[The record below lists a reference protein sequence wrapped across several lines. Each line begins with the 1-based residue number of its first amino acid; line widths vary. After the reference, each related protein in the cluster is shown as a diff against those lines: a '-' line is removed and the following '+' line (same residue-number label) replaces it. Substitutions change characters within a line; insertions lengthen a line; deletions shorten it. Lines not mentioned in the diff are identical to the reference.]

1 MHVCQ
6 QESSRHCLL
15 LDWMWWSALAAVQ
28 AHRGPMFIP
37 TTTLLSSSS
46 HHCDMKS
53 ILFGRGHRNKK
64 SSNQHPP
71 ILPTPPPSRHSH
83 GGFSAGAMVCH
94 SCKLTIDRSDRHIYI
109 QQQLQRRYH
118 IKCFVCSHCHV
129 PINPQHEELCYS
141 KSFSIRN
148 TNTKQGVA
156 TGVSETNN
164 SEADYKTEE
173 EDDVHNSCANDQHA
187 LGGEHKLQADD
198 DAGGGGDIGD
208 NSFVA
213 AHAEDDDDEHLFHRA
228 CFAQHRL
235 GWLCVVCEKPLPMVT
250 TRISIDEAA
259 DDDVATNNMSSSE
272 ATISTTS
279 GNRNDALDDS
289 SVANIPNLGLTRTRR
304 PRTAT
309 TTKVQ
314 FLKHPFFSHE
324 RICPHHHVGTP
335 PMLQHHKLQEHVV
348 LDYYYHSR
356 GEDSC
361 GEANSTTTVRDERR
375 TAIRQCAG
383 CHRFEPSLTSQPA
396 KYFVDVGDPNSGQ
409 CLCLA
414 CCKTVVTSSED
425 AIPLWD
431 RVRKIIV
438 HI

>member
-1 MHVCQ
+1 MSAGVVAIL
-6 QESSRHCLL
+6 LL
-15 LDWMWWSALAAVQ
+15 LDWMWRSALAPLQ
-28 AHRGPMFIP
+28 AYHGPLIIP
-37 TTTLLSSSS
+37 TTTLSSLFPPLSS
-46 HHCDMKS
+46 CDDMKS
-53 ILFGRGHRNKK
+53 FFFRRGHRNKK
-64 SSNQHPP
+64 SSPQPP
-71 ILPTPPPSRHSH
+71 PTPTPPPSRH
-83 GGFSAGAMVCH
+83 GGFSAGALVCH

-109 QQQLQRRYH
+109 QQQRQRRYH

-129 PINPQHEELCYS
+129 PINPQHEEFCYS

-148 TNTKQGVA
+148 TQGAA

-164 SEADYKTEE
+164 SKADCKTEE
-173 EDDVHNSCANDQHA
+173 DVNYGRGHDE
-187 LGGEHKLQADD
+187 LLGEHKLQADD
-198 DAGGGGDIGD
+198 DAGGGGDNSD
-208 NSFVA
+208 NSFA
-213 AHAEDDDDEHLFHRA
+213 AAQHADVDDEQLFHRA
-228 CFAQHRL
+228 CYAHRL

-259 DDDVATNNMSSSE
+259 DDDVATNDMSSSE

-289 SVANIPNLGLTRTRR
+289 SVANIPNLGLTTRTRR
-304 PRTAT
+304 PRTVT

-314 FLKHPFFSHE
+314 FLKHPFFNHE

-335 PMLQHHKLQEHVV
+335 PMLQQHKLQEHVV
-348 LDYYYHSR
+348 LDYSYHSR

-361 GEANSTTTVRDERR
+361 GEATNTTTVCDERR

-383 CHRFEPSLTSQPA
+383 CHRFEPSLTSQKA

-431 RVRKIIV
+431 RVRNAVV
-438 HI
+438 HF